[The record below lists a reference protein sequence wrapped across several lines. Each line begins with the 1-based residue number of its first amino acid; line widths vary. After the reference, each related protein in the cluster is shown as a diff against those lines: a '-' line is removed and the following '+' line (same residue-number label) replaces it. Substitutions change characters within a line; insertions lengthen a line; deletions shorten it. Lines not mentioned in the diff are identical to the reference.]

1 MSLTIS
7 ARNLNHIKR
16 KIESGKYASVDE
28 VLVSALALLDE
39 RDDTLD
45 RELPDMQERVR
56 RGTQQAD
63 AGELIPAGEVF
74 EELRHRNAVAAKQ
87 DT

>member
-1 MSLTIS
+1 MSLTVS

-16 KIESGKYASVDE
+16 KIESGRYASVDE

-45 RELPDMQERVR
+45 RELPDMRERVR

-63 AGELIPAGEVF
+63 AGKLIPAGEVF
-74 EELRHRNAVAAKQ
+74 EELRHRNAAA
-87 DT
+87 

>member
-16 KIESGKYASVDE
+16 IVESGRYASVDE

-45 RELPDMQERVR
+45 RELPDMRERVGT
-56 RGTQQAD
+56 GTQQAD

-74 EELRHRNAVAAKQ
+74 GELRDRNAEAAKQ